1 MKTWLIWTL
10 VAVAIIVVVYFLMKA
25 KDKTVVKPDGTVVN
39 GLGAQTS
46 REVRPIGSHI
56 NPEGKLCPKGFTK
69 VGEYC
74 VSDK

>member
-46 REVRPIGSHI
+46 REIPIYSHTT
-56 NPEGKLCPKGFTK
+56 PDGRRCPKGFTR
-69 VGEYC
+69 VGDYC